1 MLKFQLSKVASL
13 LILFVLISSA
23 DSTLVAQTTKKR
35 DLKGKQNISDTKIA
49 PAKNDELIAGRPI
62 SMTGFVGEKLQN
74 AAVNRVFAQDVNRL
88 VEPFRHRDEAR
99 CWQTEF
105 WGKWFTSAV
114 LAYKYQPTPAA
125 KAVLD
130 KAVADLISTQTAD
143 GYIGNYKRENL
154 LQQWDIWGRKYCL
167 LGLLDYYDITGDKK
181 TLTAASKLADNLL
194 SDLAAKDDTIV
205 TKGNHRGMAA
215 SSVLEPLCL
224 LYTRTGNNNYLAA
237 AKKIVAQ
244 WETPIGPQLISKAS
258 LDVAKRFPAP
268 TPSRWFGPDQGQ
280 KAYEMMSCYE
290 GLLELYRITG
300 EETYKT
306 AVEKTWQNIMDTE
319 INAAGSGSAIECWF
333 GGKALQTNPIFKYQ
347 ETCVTVT
354 WIKLSQQLLRL
365 TGEAKYADAVETA
378 YYNALLG
385 AMSPD
390 GRHWAQY
397 TPLSGRRMEGEEHCS
412 MGLNCCIASGPRGL
426 FTIPH
431 TTVMGS
437 AKGLSVN
444 FYMPGNYE
452 TTTPSRQK
460 TKLTIA
466 TEYPRN
472 GAIKIIL
479 DAEKPEAFGINIRI
493 PAWSKSTTIKVNG
506 ENIDNTNAG
515 SFATINRTWKRGDEI
530 SINFDLNPRLQ
541 KTGTNPTYVAL
552 MRGPILFARDTRL
565 GGPELT
571 AVLKPVTGK
580 DGNFQIRDTT
590 TAQKDVWMQVTGMF
604 IPESYPDGRE
614 KPVSLSFC
622 DYASAGNGVTPSY
635 FLVWMPQLVDAR
647 DKPQY
652 AVVP

>member
-1 MLKFQLSKVASL
+1 
-13 LILFVLISSA
+13 
-23 DSTLVAQTTKKR
+23 
-35 DLKGKQNISDTKIA
+35 
-49 PAKNDELIAGRPI
+49 
-62 SMTGFVGEKLQN
+62 MTGFVGEKLKN
-74 AAVNRVFAQDVNRL
+74 AATNRVFAQDVNRL

-114 LAYKYQPTPAA
+114 LAYKYQPTAEA

-130 KAVADLISTQTAD
+130 KAVADLISTQSAD
-143 GYIGNYKRENL
+143 GYIGNYKPQNL
-154 LQQWDIWGRKYCL
+154 LEQWDIWGRKYCL

-181 TLTAASKLADNLL
+181 TLAAASKLADNLL
-194 SDLAAKDDTIV
+194 SDLAAKDDIIV

-224 LYTRTGNNNYLAA
+224 LYTRTGNNNYLVA

-244 WETPIGPQLISKAS
+244 WETPVGPQLISKAAT
-258 LDVAKRFPAP
+258 DVSKRFPAP
-268 TPSRWFGPDQGQ
+268 PPPRWFGPDQGQ

-300 EETYKT
+300 ETNYKK
-306 AVEKTWQNIMDTE
+306 AVEDTWQNIMDTE

-333 GGKALQTNPIFKYQ
+333 GGKALQTNAIFKYQ

-365 TGEAKYADAVETA
+365 TGEAKYADAIETA

-390 GRHWAQY
+390 GKHWAQY

-426 FTIPH
+426 FTLPH
-431 TTVMGS
+431 TTLMSS
-437 AKGLSVN
+437 ANGLSVN
-444 FYMPGNYE
+444 FYTPGTYDAS
-452 TTTPSRQK
+452 TPGKQK
-460 TKLTIA
+460 ARLEISTQ
-466 TEYPRN
+466 YPKDGEVN
-472 GAIKIIL
+472 VIVGV
-479 DAEKPEAFGINIRI
+479 DKPELFNIALRI
-493 PAWSKSTTIKVNG
+493 PSWSKITAVTVND
-506 ENIDNTNAG
+506 ESVAG
-515 SFATINRTWKRGDEI
+515 AGAGTFSNINRTWKKGDQI
-530 SINFDLNPRLQ
+530 TIMFDMNPRLEKMGSQ
-541 KTGTNPTYVAL
+541 PKYVAL

-580 DGNFQIRDTT
+580 DGSFIIKDTSSS
-590 TAQKDVWMQVTGMF
+590 QKDVWMQVTGMF

-614 KPVSLSFC
+614 KPVALSFC
-622 DYASAGNGVTPSY
+622 DYASAGNGSAPSY

-652 AVVP
+652 ALNPRSE